1 MNSLNLTCNKL
12 VLGVVVLGM
21 AKTAIAQ
28 GQPAIVYS
36 ARIESTTGKV
46 LLKRPDWSN
55 FRPVSVGTELNQG
68 DQIKPDKGVRVRVV
82 CPNLSKPFVP
92 IGVPSGLKTICPVW
106 QAIISKA
113 PPPTG
118 TLGGNNPLIPYLI
131 IPRHTLLLKNTPTF
145 RWNAVPKATQYT
157 VTLQSP
163 TGVVWQKQ
171 VKNNSLVYPGLP
183 PLQPG
188 TNYSLVIKANTG
200 KTSQD
205 EGTSNLDFRV
215 LRKSEATAIQSEVT
229 KITKL
234 GLNEQVTALMLANLY
249 SRYTLPQDAIQAYD
263 LTTDTFKS
271 YNLSADAIATLENLV
286 KTGQQSTIVYRSL
299 GDIYWQTGL
308 AQKAADNYLMAIKLA
323 KDSEDLEAQTL
334 ALFAL
339 GEVYAATD
347 DNKQAIN
354 WYSQAMN
361 GYTLLGDTRRAN
373 FLKRQIES
381 LKQQ

>member
-1 MNSLNLTCNKL
+1 
-12 VLGVVVLGM
+12 
-21 AKTAIAQ
+21 
-28 GQPAIVYS
+28 
-36 ARIESTTGKV
+36 
-46 LLKRPDWSN
+46 
-55 FRPVSVGTELNQG
+55 
-68 DQIKPDKGVRVRVV
+68 
-82 CPNLSKPFVP
+82 
-92 IGVPSGLKTICPVW
+92 
-106 QAIISKA
+106 
-113 PPPTG
+113 
-118 TLGGNNPLIPYLI
+118 
-131 IPRHTLLLKNTPTF
+131 
-145 RWNAVPKATQYT
+145 PKATQYT

-200 KTSQD
+200 KTPQD

-286 KTGQQSTIVYRSL
+286 KT
-299 GDIYWQTGL
+299 
-308 AQKAADNYLMAIKLA
+308 
-323 KDSEDLEAQTL
+323 
-334 ALFAL
+334 
-339 GEVYAATD
+339 
-347 DNKQAIN
+347 
-354 WYSQAMN
+354 
-361 GYTLLGDTRRAN
+361 
-373 FLKRQIES
+373 
-381 LKQQ
+381 